1 MSLTSLLADVMK
13 KYAPCPAITDQDGK
27 RTVSYKELDVLCER
41 AAAKLLHLGVR
52 RGESVAVNMDR
63 RMEYIAAEL
72 AVLRIGAVVIP
83 LIPDYPKD
91 RVGYITEDADVKMV
105 IDEGFFRKL
114 PEEEDAAALPWRDF
128 PEDTKEFIFYTSGST
143 GKPKGII
150 YRDRAIVQG
159 LYRNLEMGFRDVTPY
174 IYAAMATMT
183 FTASIVDYYRSFLLG
198 GHVHLLSD
206 EVRSDVEKLE
216 EYYKNAKISV
226 AYMPPRLLKQYQ
238 NRDKDLRLVFT
249 ASEKVTEIYFPE
261 FTTLNELGMTESMCA
276 YCVFLIDRK
285 YENTPVGKPVGDVTI
300 RLLDENGQEVPPG
313 EDGIIVATGTFPYE
327 YNNLPEETAKTFH
340 PEPDGRVSIYTG
352 DIGRMLPDGNLLYV
366 NRSDWM
372 MKIHGQRVEPGE
384 IESAMKTVPG
394 ITDAIAKAF
403 EQEDGTML
411 LCGFYTVS
419 APVDKETV
427 RESLTRK
434 LPHYMIPSVL
444 VQMESFPVN
453 ANGKTDRKA
462 IQCPDLSEQMMRYE
476 KPAGPE
482 ESALAE
488 AMEKLLRLPRVGRND
503 NFLELGGNS
512 MNAHLL
518 AQTCKVE
525 GVTPQLIMK
534 GKTPAG
540 IAQLLTRQDLR
551 PQIMSHVGKMQRY
564 PISLAQHYQ
573 YDVCACLGKNMNLY
587 DMILYYELDD
597 DLDTE
602 CLREAIEQTVLEF
615 PIYRARINIREK
627 WMEIDPP
634 FRVRDISFSEEE
646 FRVFRRGRLKEKR
659 DFTGDPRKDAPLFD
673 AAIIREGGRK
683 FLFLD
688 VCHII
693 YDGTGMKLFMDT
705 VSAKMEHAEGPVET
719 YSLFDLACF
728 EQSIRDTPFFRKAW
742 EFYDSYYQGLN
753 QELGIFR
760 EETGSDLR
768 VSRKLMAETEKDDL
782 DRFLKKMGVSI
793 LTLFQGALELTV
805 RKLTDRTDFAYMN
818 IYDGRVFAGL
828 ENTQGVL
835 AKAVFVRSS
844 ADPEMTV
851 REYLSGIQ
859 DSYQNLVYY
868 DVVDTPELIRKHPH
882 IRSGI
887 CLNFRTKPEAQSLN
901 GKPLR
906 WNEEY
911 VQELLEAHKAF
922 TVFDLSIDNT
932 PDGKEHFGRIVSA
945 KASSKFVDA
954 FLSVYDRMLVKLMEA
969 ERLEQIL
976 SEPGDDCSD
985 G

>member
-1 MSLTSLLADVMK
+1 MSLTSLLSEVMK

-27 RTVSYKELDVLCER
+27 RTVSYKELDVLCAR
-41 AAAKLLHLGVR
+41 AAAKLLHLGIR

-63 RMEYIAAEL
+63 RMEYIAAQL
-72 AVLRIGAVVIP
+72 AILRIGAVVIP
-83 LIPDYPKD
+83 LIPDYPED
-91 RVGYITEDADVKMV
+91 RVGYITKDADVKMV
-105 IDEGFFRKL
+105 VDEAFFREL
-114 PEEEDAAALPWRDF
+114 PQEEAAAAVPWGDF

-159 LYRNLEMGFRDVTPY
+159 LYRNLEMGFRDVSPY

-198 GHVHLLSD
+198 GHVHLLSN

-216 EYYKNAKISV
+216 EYYEKAKISV
-226 AYMPPRLLKQYQ
+226 GYMPPRLLKQYQ
-238 NRDKDLRLVFT
+238 NRDKDLKLVFT
-249 ASEKVTEIYFPE
+249 ASEKVTDIYFPE
-261 FTTLNELGMTESMCA
+261 FKTLNALGMTESMCA
-276 YCVFLIDRK
+276 YCVFPIDRK

-300 RLLDENGQEVPPG
+300 RLLGEDGQEVPRG

-340 PEPDGRVSIYTG
+340 LEPDGRVSIYTG

-366 NRSDWM
+366 DRADWM

-384 IESAMKTVPG
+384 IESAMKAVPG
-394 ITDAIAKAF
+394 VTDAIAKAF
-403 EQEDGTML
+403 EQEDGSML
-411 LCGFYTVS
+411 LCGFYTAS
-419 APVDKETV
+419 MPVDKETV

-444 VQMESFPVN
+444 VRVERFPVN

-462 IQCPDLSEQMMRYE
+462 IRCPDLSEQRMRYE
-476 KPAGPE
+476 KPEGPV
-482 ESALAE
+482 ESALAK
-488 AMEKLLRLPRVGRND
+488 AMEKLLRLPGLGRND

-518 AQTCKVE
+518 AQACEVE
-525 GVTPQLIMK
+525 GVTPQLIMM
-534 GKTPAG
+534 GKTPAK
-540 IAQLLTRQDLR
+540 IAALLTSQDQR
-551 PQIMSHVGKMQRY
+551 PQITSHAGKMQRY

-573 YDVCACLGKNMNLY
+573 YDVCASLGKNMNLY

-602 CLREAIEQTVLEF
+602 RLKKAIEQTVLEF

-634 FRVRDISFSEEE
+634 FKVRDISFSEEE
-646 FRVFRRGRLKEKR
+646 FRTFRKERLEEKR
-659 DFTGDPRKDAPLFD
+659 DFTGDPGKDAPLFD
-673 AAIIREGGRK
+673 AAIIRQGGRK
-683 FLFLD
+683 YLFLD
-688 VCHII
+688 ICHII

-705 VSAKMEHAEGPVET
+705 VSAKMEDAEGPVET
-719 YSLFDLACF
+719 FSLFDLACY
-728 EQSIRDTPFFRKAW
+728 EQSIRDTPFFQNAW
-742 EFYDSYYQGLN
+742 QFYDGYYQGLN
-753 QELGIFR
+753 QELGIFQ
-760 EETGSDLR
+760 EDADSDVR
-768 VSRKLMAETEKDDL
+768 VSRKLMAGTKKDDL
-782 DRFLKKMGVSI
+782 DRFLKKTGVSI

-805 RKLTDRTDFAYMN
+805 RNLTGRTDFAYMN
-818 IYDGRVFAGL
+818 IYDGRIIAGL

-835 AKAVFVRSS
+835 AKAVFVR
-844 ADPEMTV
+844 ALANPDMAV
-851 REYLSGIQ
+851 REYLAGIQ
-859 DSYQNLVYY
+859 ENYQNLVYY
-868 DVVDTPELIRKHPH
+868 DVVDTPELIRKYPH

-932 PDGKEHFGRIVSA
+932 PDGEEHFGRIVSA
-945 KASSKFVDA
+945 KASPGFVDS
-954 FLSVYDRMLVKLMEA
+954 FLSVYDQMLVKLMEA

-976 SEPGDDCSD
+976 DESKT
-985 G
+985 